1 MNNKRLYIYHTFL
14 SRDPKLGQF
23 HRIKD
28 LINQLDYIQ
37 EMGFTAIL
45 TNPIFESAD
54 SSHGYHCINFYRVD
68 PRLGT
73 MEDFDNLLR
82 ELEKRDMSFIMDI
95 TLNHCS
101 DQSYYFKDFKEG
113 KNDFFVAKQYPEN
126 DRATNIRSS
135 IYEWREDLKKWLVA
149 PFGGMIPALNVSS
162 PNVKNEVKNILNFWL
177 KKSPNHMHIRGDA
190 IFHNSWAVDN
200 FDGLPYCRFIRD
212 VVNQINPEIQII
224 GEVWYDLTY
233 HDLKYTPVE
242 YNKILGNTFDFYN
255 VFSLVDQIRDGK
267 KYEDLYIDPI
277 YKKSV
282 SLFSCNHDCSRIA
295 SMLDNDREKVKMFLK
310 AMIEKTRDEDSI
322 SIYYG
327 TESDMEGLL
336 WNCSDTVVRQN
347 YDVIDMAKVIQDKD
361 SLFYYIKDLIKKDK
375 ERRGIK

>member
-1 MNNKRLYIYHTFL
+1 
-14 SRDPKLGQF
+14 
-23 HRIKD
+23 
-28 LINQLDYIQ
+28 
-37 EMGFTAIL
+37 
-45 TNPIFESAD
+45 
-54 SSHGYHCINFYRVD
+54 
-68 PRLGT
+68 
-73 MEDFDNLLR
+73 
-82 ELEKRDMSFIMDI
+82 
-95 TLNHCS
+95 
-101 DQSYYFKDFKEG
+101 
-113 KNDFFVAKQYPEN
+113 
-126 DRATNIRSS
+126 
-135 IYEWREDLKKWLVA
+135 
-149 PFGGMIPALNVSS
+149 MIPALNVSS
-162 PNVKNEVKNILNFWL
+162 PNVKNEIKNILNFWL

-190 IFHNSWAVDN
+190 IFRNSWAVDN

-255 VFSLVDQIRDGK
+255 VFSLVNQIREGK

-295 SMLDNDREKVKMFLK
+295 SMLDNDREKVKMYLK

-347 YDVIDMAKVIQDKD
+347 YDVFDMAKVIQDKD

>member
-1 MNNKRLYIYHTFL
+1 MSKKRLYIYHTFL
-14 SRDPKLGQF
+14 SIRIDLGHF
-23 HRIKD
+23 HSIKD
-28 LINQLDYIQ
+28 LTNQLDYIQ
-37 EMGFTAIL
+37 EMGFDSVL

-54 SSHGYHCINFYRVD
+54 DSHGYHIKNFYEID
-68 PRLGT
+68 HRLGT
-73 MEDFDNLLR
+73 MEDFHNLLR
-82 ELEKRDMSFIMDI
+82 ELEKRNMSLILDI

-101 DQSYYFKDFKEG
+101 DQSYYYKDFKQG
-113 KNDFFVAKQYPEN
+113 KNDFFIARDYPEN
-126 DRATNIRSS
+126 DRATNIRGS
-135 IYEWREDLKKWLVA
+135 IYEWKDDLKKYVVA

-162 PNVKNEVKNILNFWL
+162 PNVKNEIKNILNFWL
-177 KKSPNHMHIRGDA
+177 RKSPNHLHIRGDA

-212 VVNQINPEIQII
+212 VINNINPNIQII
-224 GEVWYDLTY
+224 GEVWFDMTY
-233 HDLKYTPVE
+233 HDLKYTPIE
-242 YNKILGNTFDFYN
+242 YNRILGNTFDFYN
-255 VFSLVDQIRDGK
+255 VFGLVNQIREGK
-267 KYEDLYIDPI
+267 KYEDLYIDAI
-277 YKKSV
+277 YPKSV
-282 SLFSCNHDCSRIA
+282 TLFSCNHDCSRIA

-327 TESDMEGLL
+327 TENDMEGLL

-347 YDVIDMAKVIQDKD
+347 YDVIDMAKVIQNKN